1 MVAAQAKT
9 LGGPAGR
16 QNPQLHNCHRP
27 LIASTGSPSPL
38 AQTSLHHSSLVM
50 LGLLLAFAVV
60 HSGGASLR
68 AWGAERIGERAWRLL
83 FAAVSIP
90 SAVVVIGYFLAHRYD
105 GLRLWNLQDQPWIIP
120 VVWLGTAISFLFL
133 YPATYN
139 LLEIPAVLKPQVR
152 LYATGIIRISRHP
165 QAVGQILWCAT
176 HLLWIGSSFMVATC
190 VGLIAHH
197 LFAIWNGDRR
207 LSHRF
212 GEAFL
217 ALKAQTSVI
226 PFRAVLDGRQQLVL
240 GEFLKPAQL
249 GIAIAVGVFWWAH
262 RFIGLGA
269 TTFSRTGLAHWL
281 G

>member
-1 MVAAQAKT
+1 M
-9 LGGPAGR
+9 PATATAPG
-16 QNPQLHNCHRP
+16 
-27 LIASTGSPSPL
+27 
-38 AQTSLHHSSLVM
+38 LHHSSWVM
-50 LGLLLAFAVV
+50 LGLLLVFALL

-90 SAVVVIGYFLAHRYD
+90 SAVVVVAYFLAHRYD
-105 GLRLWNLQDQPWIIP
+105 GLRLWNLQDQPWIVP
-120 VVWLGTAISFLFL
+120 LVWTGTTISFLFL

-152 LYATGIIRISRHP
+152 LYATGIIRVSRHP

-190 VGLIAHH
+190 AGLIAHH
-197 LFAIWNGDRR
+197 LFAVWNGDRR
-207 LSHRF
+207 LRHRF
-212 GEAFL
+212 GEAFEE
-217 ALKAQTSVI
+217 LKASTSVI
-226 PFRAVLDGRQQLVL
+226 PFRAVLDGRQQLVAA
-240 GEFLKPAQL
+240 EFLRPAQL
-249 GIAIAVGVFWWAH
+249 GIAVAVGVFWWAH

-269 TTFSRTGLAHWL
+269 TAFSRTALAHWL

>member
-1 MVAAQAKT
+1 M
-9 LGGPAGR
+9 
-16 QNPQLHNCHRP
+16 
-27 LIASTGSPSPL
+27 
-38 AQTSLHHSSLVM
+38 TSYLHHSSWVM
-50 LGLLLAFAVV
+50 LALLVGFAAV

-68 AWGAERIGERAWRLL
+68 VWGVARLGERAWRLL

-105 GLRLWNLQDQPWIIP
+105 GVRLWNLQDQPWIVP
-120 VVWLGTAISFLFL
+120 VVWAGTAISFLFL

-176 HLLWIGSSFMVATC
+176 HLLWIGSSFMVAAC
-190 VGLIAHH
+190 VGLIGHH
-197 LFAIWNGDRR
+197 LFAVWNGDRR
-207 LSHRF
+207 LANRF
-212 GEAFL
+212 GDAF
-217 ALKAQTSVI
+217 AELKASTSVM
-226 PFRAVLDGRQQLVL
+226 PFKAVIDGRQTLVL
-240 GEFLKPAQL
+240 REFLRPAQL
-249 GIAIAVGVFWWAH
+249 GIAIAVGVFWFAH

-269 TTFSRTGLAHWL
+269 TAFSRTALAHWL